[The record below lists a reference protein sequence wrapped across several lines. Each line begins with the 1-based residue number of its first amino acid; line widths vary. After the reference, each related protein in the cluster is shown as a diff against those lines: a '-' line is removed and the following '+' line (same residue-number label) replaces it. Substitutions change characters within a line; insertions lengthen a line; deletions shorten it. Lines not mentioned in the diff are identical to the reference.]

1 MAGQPCNRP
10 RCGARYAGC
19 LGGGGGG
26 GGHRRGGGGGRACAG
41 ERPAANA

>member
-19 LGGGGGG
+19 LGSG
-26 GGHRRGGGGGRACAG
+26 GGHHRGGGGGRACAG
-41 ERPAANA
+41 EWPAANA